1 MKLNVLFAAFT
12 QLIPA
17 RTVET
22 KDENGIPN
30 GTKEI
35 PARTV
40 EVSFR
45 TETDKEVTA
54 KSLVQWFMTKLV
66 PFQEI
71 QKLNGKEAFQTS
83 KPMTVTLQVNKRSLT
98 NEMKFTINP
107 DRLLKCLERNQN
119 LVALLVKMQSAPEH
133 GASDAVINKYLLNK
147 PENVLLA
154 REKKQVVEQP
164 MIEEMVPVS

>member
-1 MKLNVLFAAFT
+1 MKINVLFAAFT

-17 RTVET
+17 KTVDV
-22 KDENGIPN
+22 KDENGVIT

-45 TETDKEVTA
+45 SETDKAVTA

-83 KPMTVTLQVNKRSLT
+83 KAMTVTLQVNQRKLT

-107 DRLLKCLERNQN
+107 DRLLKCLERNQQ
-119 LVALLVKMQSAPEH
+119 LVALLVKMQNAPEH
-133 GASDAVINKYLLNK
+133 GASDAVINRYLLNK

-154 REKKQVVEQP
+154 REGVKQEEVKL
-164 MIEEMVPVS
+164 IEEEVPA